1 MLLRK
6 SQPNLYRYVKKIE
19 AQAKM
24 WFSYK
29 KTFSQFN
36 SRLFILDLT

>member
-29 KTFSQFN
+29 K
-36 SRLFILDLT
+36 RLVNLIHGYSYLI